1 MSIIFNEKKKI
12 FYLHSRSTSYIMGLL
27 EGNLV
32 HIYWGKRL
40 ESVPEPELSVPHCP
54 RPQAL
59 YTDPCRRDLQKDT
72 LPLEFSTYGNTDLRN
87 PTVHIQYADGSTVS
101 EFEYVSHEITEGKP
115 ALDGLPSTFDCR
127 NEAQTLVVRFADRIT
142 KVEVLLSYTVFENK
156 DAITR
161 HIEIINNGP
170 QSAKILSCM
179 SMSVDFADSDYEA
192 MTLCGAVQR
201 ERYVQREALGFGT
214 KLIESRRGASGHQR
228 NPFFALARKNTTEN
242 SGEIY
247 GINFVYSGNF
257 VAGADVDCYNSTR
270 LYMGI
275 NPFDFSWQLSPKEK
289 FVSPEAVMVYSD
301 GGIGKMSR
309 IFHRLYRENLC
320 PGKWA
325 LCERPVKINSWE
337 TAMFDFD
344 ESKLLALAE
353 NAKKTGADMLV
364 LDDGW
369 FGRRND
375 DTTSLGDWFVNTQ
388 KLPEGLSSLADK
400 LRAMDMKLGIWVE
413 PEMISEESELYRKHP
428 DWCIHVNGRKKTYGR
443 AQLVLDLSRR
453 EVCDYIVSVMTE
465 VFESADISYVKWD
478 MNRNMTDIGSEALP
492 PERQRETS
500 HRYIL
505 GLYYILDKLTA
516 AFPHILFESCAA
528 GGGRFDAGM
537 LYYMPQTWASDN
549 SDACDRA
556 KIQYGTSIVYPPC
569 TMSAHVSKVPNVV
582 NKRITP
588 INSRCNIAMM
598 GQFGFEF
605 DLSKLSEEDFEYC
618 TKAVADFKKYRNI
631 IHFGDMYRLSSPFE
645 TNNAVWQFVSEDK
658 NDVLIIIF
666 NTLSEVNG
674 AFHSLKLEGLEENS
688 CYFDEENNIDM
699 SGDALM
705 KLGIYFRNTADFDTK
720 VYHFKKRET
729 N

>member
-1 MSIIFNEKKKI
+1 MSANQCYGEKYMSIIFNEKKKI

-27 EGNLV
+27 KGNLV

-87 PTVHIQYADGSTVS
+87 PTIHIQYSDGSTVS

-127 NEAQTLVVRFADRIT
+127 NEAQTLVVRFADRVT

-156 DAITR
+156 DVITR
-161 HIEIINNGP
+161 HVEIINNGP

-179 SMSVDFADSDYEA
+179 SMSV
-192 MTLCGAVQR
+192 
-201 ERYVQREALGFGT
+201 
-214 KLIESRRGASGHQR
+214 
-228 NPFFALARKNTTEN
+228 
-242 SGEIY
+242 
-247 GINFVYSGNF
+247 
-257 VAGADVDCYNSTR
+257 
-270 LYMGI
+270 
-275 NPFDFSWQLSPKEK
+275 
-289 FVSPEAVMVYSD
+289 
-301 GGIGKMSR
+301 
-309 IFHRLYRENLC
+309 
-320 PGKWA
+320 
-325 LCERPVKINSWE
+325 
-337 TAMFDFD
+337 DFD

-388 KLPEGLSSLADK
+388 KLPGGLSSLADK
-400 LRAMDMKLGIWVE
+400 LRAMDMKPGIWVE

-492 PERQRETS
+492 PKDREKHLTDISSAYTISSTS
-500 HRYIL
+500 SQPL
-505 GLYYILDKLTA
+505 SPT
-516 AFPHILFESCAA
+516 FS
-528 GGGRFDAGM
+528 
-537 LYYMPQTWASDN
+537 
-549 SDACDRA
+549 
-556 KIQYGTSIVYPPC
+556 
-569 TMSAHVSKVPNVV
+569 SK
-582 NKRITP
+582 
-588 INSRCNIAMM
+588 
-598 GQFGFEF
+598 
-605 DLSKLSEEDFEYC
+605 
-618 TKAVADFKKYRNI
+618 
-631 IHFGDMYRLSSPFE
+631 
-645 TNNAVWQFVSEDK
+645 AVWQAE
-658 NDVLIIIF
+658 DVLMQVCFTICRRHGRATTPMLLSASRY
-666 NTLSEVNG
+666 NTVQ
-674 AFHSLKLEGLEENS
+674 A
-688 CYFDEENNIDM
+688 
-699 SGDALM
+699 
-705 KLGIYFRNTADFDTK
+705 
-720 VYHFKKRET
+720 
-729 N
+729 